1 VAIAAQRPLYAIVT
15 KEGRMGLAATMN
27 ASALVLNV
35 VLNLLLLPSH
45 GIVGAAV
52 ASTVTYLALGIG
64 YVLATRSDGV
74 SGWRDLVPRMDDL
87 ARLGHAVRGIGALHP
102 SRSPVG
108 KDAHPPARSP
118 ALEDPPPPAPVRGC
132 PLCGATDSRPV
143 LSVPYATIWRQL
155 RAQWGAI
162 FPPDVMAR
170 HAPGSDACLV
180 RCDDCGLEYF
190 EGAVPGDGEFY
201 ERLMA
206 GIPYHGGRWEFEIV
220 LARLGSD
227 AAVVD
232 LGCGDGAFVRLAA
245 RNARRAVGVDHNADA
260 IASLIRSGSEGS
272 ALSFEA
278 FAEANPSAFDVATSF
293 HTLEHLSDVGTVM
306 RAARQLLRARGCL
319 FVSVP
324 NRARSGR
331 GDEEPLDCPPH
342 HISRWNED
350 QFEELA
356 GRFDLRLLALHLE
369 EPDLSHARAAALSR
383 HRGFPQHR
391 SGEPGILERLAL
403 RAAVSRRRHSR
414 AIANGD
420 YRRRGIV
427 GHSMLAEFDV
437 PSE

>member
-1 VAIAAQRPLYAIVT
+1 
-15 KEGRMGLAATMN
+15 
-27 ASALVLNV
+27 LV
-35 VLNLLLLPSH
+35 
-45 GIVGAAV
+45 
-52 ASTVTYLALGIG
+52 
-64 YVLATRSDGV
+64 
-74 SGWRDLVPRMDDL
+74 
-87 ARLGHAVRGIGALHP
+87 
-102 SRSPVG
+102 
-108 KDAHPPARSP
+108 
-118 ALEDPPPPAPVRGC
+118 
-132 PLCGATDSRPV
+132 
-143 LSVPYATIWRQL
+143 
-155 RAQWGAI
+155 
-162 FPPDVMAR
+162 
-170 HAPGSDACLV
+170 
-180 RCDDCGLEYF
+180 
-190 EGAVPGDGEFY
+190 
-201 ERLMA
+201 
-206 GIPYHGGRWEFEIV
+206 
-220 LARLGSD
+220 SD

-245 RNARRAVGVDHNADA
+245 RKARRAVGVDHNADA